1 VALPL
6 VVFFG
11 RRASTVH
18 SGLCRSAG
26 TVGNGT
32 LLDARTVTIDSDAAT
47 ITVLGG
53 NGTLTTTQPASG
65 TLTPNVNSGSCEGTP
80 TPAQRRPG
88 RGS

>member
-6 VVFFG
+6 VVFSG

-18 SGLCRSAG
+18 SGLGRSAG

-32 LLDARTVTIDSDAAT
+32 LDARTVTIDSDAAT

-65 TLTPNVNSGSCEGTP
+65 TLTPNVNSGSCGGTP